1 MEQACHVI
9 SIHVL
14 VLLEYVKDTLVI
26 DLYSAKIF
34 VLQQYSPT
42 VLVLFRGTSRILGAI
57 WLQICEERK
66 FQSSGAMAG
75 VIWTRETQVADHA
88 AAKCAVD
95 GCVRDDGCIVKVSDA
110 FEI

>member
-66 FQSSGAMAG
+66 SQSSGAMAG
-75 VIWTRETQVADHA
+75 VIWTRETQVTSCSSCRS
-88 AAKCAVD
+88 KVCSR
-95 GCVRDDGCIVKVSDA
+95 CVPKLHPENA
-110 FEI
+110 

>member
-1 MEQACHVI
+1 MSGQ
-9 SIHVL
+9 
-14 VLLEYVKDTLVI
+14 TLVKKPFE
-26 DLYSAKIF
+26 DPRK
-34 VLQQYSPT
+34 
-42 VLVLFRGTSRILGAI
+42 LVLFRGTSRILGAI